1 MTSIMKRRL
10 IKIAYNILS
19 AAIAALG
26 TAFGITSCINP

>member
-10 IKIAYNILS
+10 IKIAYNILA

>member
-1 MTSIMKRRL
+1 MTPSMKRRL
-10 IKIAYNILS
+10 LKIAYNILA